1 MRKICVALL
10 SLVFIACM
18 CLVAACGSFF
28 TVTFD
33 GNGGTLVEGEEVQTV
48 KSANDIVRPKY
59 EREGYDFVE
68 WDIPPKLVTESCT
81 IKAQWKM
88 WSEFTITLDPN
99 GGTFNEGDVTEI
111 KLAYEE
117 NVPALPMPAREDGYS
132 FDGWKIGSAEDGE
145 DLDEGRIWD
154 ITKNVTAYA
163 VWIEGEVNNINWSLD
178 GGKVSGKP
186 QSYKDNATVDL
197 SQIIPTKT
205 GYTFKGW
212 NIDGDKT
219 IITEIKHRTGEITLV
234 ANWKANEYTI
244 SFDKNGLTD
253 IEDVDCSSITVTY
266 DGIVPS
272 LPSAKK
278 TGRILSWSKDGS
290 EDNIINNGTKWTTAE
305 NITLYAIWKRGDY
318 EIHYELN
325 GGKFSE
331 NTNIPYYYNRGEV
344 VPLPS
349 PTKSNRNFSYWR
361 EVDSDGNAV
370 ADRVTQINSTETGDR
385 YFVAVY
391 VKNYNVTLSTTAYES
406 LDSETPQIINYL
418 EGIKTNFSVNKGE
431 SLSSNL
437 KTGYQVVDNY
447 RVEGWAIVVGNVK
460 KRYNNETINDEYV
473 FGIKESSER
482 EIVLYPILEKSSKT
496 YTVMLSNT
504 DIRSKNNPKVI
515 NYLDSVKI
523 EFTIKE
529 GNSLSGDDL
538 PTGYQDKNDNYKIV
552 GWIIVVGDE
561 QKIYNGEMLK
571 DEYLFGTE
579 NSTETKV
586 LFYPMLSNLWI
597 GPY

>member
-18 CLVAACGSFF
+18 CLAAACGSFF

-48 KSANDIVRPKY
+48 KSGKELWGKTPKY
-59 EREGYDFVE
+59 EREGYDFDG
-68 WDIPPKLVTESCT
+68 WDIAPKLVTESCT

-117 NVPALPMPAREDGYS
+117 NVPALPTPVREDGYS

-178 GGKVSGKP
+178 GGKISGKP

-219 IITEIKHRTGEITLV
+219 IITEIKHRTGEITIV
-234 ANWKANEYTI
+234 ANWEANEYTI

-266 DGIVPS
+266 DGIVSS

-278 TGRILSWSKDGS
+278 TGRILAWSKDGS
-290 EDNIINNGTKWTTAE
+290 EDKIINSGTAWTTAE
-305 NITLYAIWKRGDY
+305 NVTLYAIWVRGDY

-325 GGKFSE
+325 GGDFDESV
-331 NTNIPYYYNRGEV
+331 NVSYYYNSGEV

-391 VKNYNVTLSTTAYES
+391 SKIYTVKLATIDYRSK
-406 LDSETPQIINYL
+406 DSEKI
-418 EGIKTNFSVNKGE
+418 
-431 SLSSNL
+431 
-437 KTGYQVVDNY
+437 
-447 RVEGWAIVVGNVK
+447 
-460 KRYNNETINDEYV
+460 
-473 FGIKESSER
+473 
-482 EIVLYPILEKSSKT
+482 
-496 YTVMLSNT
+496 
-504 DIRSKNNPKVI
+504 KVI
-515 NYLDSVKI
+515 NYLDGI
-523 EFTIKE
+523 ETEFRVNE
-529 GNSLSGDDL
+529 GSWLSSTRI
-538 PTGYQDKNDNYKIV
+538 PTGYYDKNDNYKIV
-552 GWIIVVGDE
+552 GWIIVVNGVYRQYNNDIINDE
-561 QKIYNGEMLK
+561 NM
-571 DEYLFGTE
+571 FGIDDSPATE
-579 NSTETKV
+579 II
-586 LFYPMLSNLWI
+586 LYPMLSNLWI